1 MGQALF
7 VLVVVVMFVLAVA
20 IPAGLTVV
28 VFLSARAL
36 VVPGGRSRLA
46 GLGLGAALA
55 TVAVGLALFFGA
67 VDAYSDTQCPSAYT
81 GTRNL
86 EVATSIEQ
94 SSGFWPPGLRCRYEF
109 ADGLIETYR
118 PDFDAVWVAVAMTA
132 VFGAAMGVIVVGRQ
146 FSKKGDML
154 F

>member
-7 VLVVVVMFVLAVA
+7 VLVVVMLFAVAVA
-20 IPAGLTVV
+20 IPMGLTVV
-28 VFLSARAL
+28 VFLTARAL
-36 VVPGGRSRLA
+36 VVPSGRRRLA

-55 TVAVGLALFFGA
+55 AVAVGLALFFGA
-67 VDAYSDTQCPSAYT
+67 VDAFPDTQCPSAYR

-86 EVATSIEQ
+86 EAASIEQ

-118 PDFDAVWVAVAMTA
+118 PDFDAVWVAAAMTA
-132 VFGAAMGVIVVGRQ
+132 VFGAAMGVVVVGRQ
-146 FSKKGDML
+146 FSKNGDML